1 MDTVGFREASVQ
13 EKCSFFS
20 IDQTGGGGGV
30 IPIVE
35 RLKCKNFYWKRL
47 ASTHLDRDCLM
58 QIRNS
63 SALAV
68 DYIGIRG

>member
-1 MDTVGFREASVQ
+1 MDTIGFREASLQ
-13 EKCSFFS
+13 EKCSFFN
-20 IDQTGGGGGV
+20 IDQTAGGV

-35 RLKCKNFYWKRL
+35 RLKCKFFSWKRL
-47 ASTHLDRDCLM
+47 SSTHLDRDCLM